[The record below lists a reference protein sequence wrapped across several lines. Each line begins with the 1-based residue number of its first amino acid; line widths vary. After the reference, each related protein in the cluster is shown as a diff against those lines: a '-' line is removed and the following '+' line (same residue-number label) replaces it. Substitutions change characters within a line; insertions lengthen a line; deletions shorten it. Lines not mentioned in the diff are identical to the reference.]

1 MFGFGEILVLAS
13 IVVVVLFARRLPD
26 MVRAARRSVKAFRE
40 ELGNENQIRKLR
52 DVGPGAD
59 EPPDHRR

>member
-1 MFGFGEILVLAS
+1 
-13 IVVVVLFARRLPD
+13 
-26 MVRAARRSVKAFRE
+26 VKAFRE
-40 ELGNENQIRKLR
+40 ELGNEHPFRKLR